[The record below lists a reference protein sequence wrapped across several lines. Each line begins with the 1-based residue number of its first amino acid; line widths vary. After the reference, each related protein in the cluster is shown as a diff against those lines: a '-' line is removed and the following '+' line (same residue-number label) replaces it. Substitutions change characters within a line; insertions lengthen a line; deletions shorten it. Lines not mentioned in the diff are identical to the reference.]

1 MRKFLISLA
10 ITAGLASS
18 PATAATISIACSAL
32 GIEYELC
39 KSGAEAWAKETGNEV
54 KFVST
59 PNSATDRLALY
70 LQIMAAQSPDIDVF
84 QIDVVWPGLLA
95 SHLIDL
101 NSYLPQG
108 LKEQQFPAVIEN
120 DTVNGKL
127 VAMPWFID
135 AGLLYY
141 RKDLLDR
148 YGARVPEQWSDLE
161 ATAKRVRDAERKAGN
176 TRLWGFVFQA
186 RAYEG
191 LTVNALEWIA
201 SNGGGTIIDAD
212 GKVTVNNPKAIAAI
226 DQAAG
231 WIGTIAPE
239 GVLTYTEEELRGV
252 FQTGDA
258 VFMRNWPYAWALANA
273 PDSPIKGKVGIAP
286 LPRGGADVKHVAVLG
301 GQELAV
307 SKYSPHP
314 EVAADL
320 VLYLTSAVEQKRR
333 AVEGSFNPTITSLYK
348 DPDILK
354 ANPYMGQ
361 LAEVFADTLARPS
374 RIAGNKYNRVS
385 AEFYNAVHATLAG
398 NGNAAANLA
407 ALEKQLNRLSH
418 DGRW

>member
-1 MRKFLISLA
+1 M
-10 ITAGLASS
+10 
-18 PATAATISIACSAL
+18 
-32 GIEYELC
+32 
-39 KSGAEAWAKETGNEV
+39 
-54 KFVST
+54 
-59 PNSATDRLALY
+59 
-70 LQIMAAQSPDIDVF
+70 
-84 QIDVVWPGLLA
+84 LA

-101 NSYLPQG
+101 NAYLPPG

-226 DQAAG
+226 DQAAS
-231 WIGTIAPE
+231 WIATIAPE
-239 GVLTYTEEELRGV
+239 GVLTYTEEESRGV

-273 PDSPIKGKVGIAP
+273 PDSPVKGKIGIAP
-286 LPRGGADVKHVAVLG
+286 LPRGGADDKHVAVLG

-307 SKYSPHP
+307 SKYSAHP
-314 EVAADL
+314 KVAADL

-333 AVEGSFNPTITSLYK
+333 AVEGSFNPTIKSLYK

-354 ANPYMGQ
+354 ANPYMGP
-361 LAEVFADTLARPS
+361 LAEVFANTLARPS

-398 NGNAAANLA
+398 NGNAATNLA
-407 ALEKQLNRLSH
+407 ALEKQLNKLRH
-418 DGRW
+418 NGRW

>member
-1 MRKFLISLA
+1 MRKILISLA
-10 ITAGLASS
+10 IAAGLAAH
-18 PATAATISIACSAL
+18 PAAAATVAISCSAL
-32 GIEYELC
+32 GKEFELC
-39 KSGAEAWAKETGNEV
+39 KSGAEAWARKTGNRV
-54 KFVST
+54 KLVST

-101 NSYLPQG
+101 GPFLPQG
-108 LKEQQFPAVIEN
+108 LKGEHFPAVVEN
-120 DTVNGKL
+120 NTVNGKL

-148 YGARVPEQWSDLE
+148 YGAQVPAQWSELE
-161 ATAKRVRDAERKAGN
+161 ATAKRIQDAERKAGN
-176 TRLWGFVFQA
+176 KRLWGFVFQA
-186 RAYEG
+186 RSYEG

-201 SNGGGTIIDAD
+201 SSGGGTIIGAY

-226 DQAAG
+226 DRARG

-239 GVLTYTEEELRGV
+239 GVLTYTEEESRGV

-273 PDSPIKGKVGIAP
+273 PDSPVKGKVELAP
-286 LPRGGADVKHVAVLG
+286 LPTGGADDKHVAALG

-307 SKYSPHP
+307 SRYSQHP
-314 EVAADL
+314 ELAADL
-320 VLYLTSAVEQKRR
+320 VLYLTSADEQKRR
-333 AVEGSFNPTITSLYK
+333 AIEGSFNPTITSLYK

-354 ANPYMGQ
+354 ANPYMGR
-361 LAEVFADTLARPS
+361 LARIFASAIPRPLRPS
-374 RIAGNKYNRVS
+374 VFNCRSRAAR
-385 AEFYNAVHATLAG
+385 F
-398 NGNAAANLA
+398 AAASPLPA
-407 ALEKQLNRLSH
+407 SVA
-418 DGRW
+418 

>member
-1 MRKFLISLA
+1 MRTFLISLA

-18 PATAATISIACSAL
+18 PATAATISSACSAL

-101 NSYLPQG
+101 NAYLPPG

-127 VAMPWFID
+127 VAMPWFVD

-161 ATAKRVRDAERKAGN
+161 ATAKRVRDAERKAFAEYLPAGAVN
-176 TRLWGFVFQA
+176 LSSQ
-186 RAYEG
+186 RAQ
-191 LTVNALEWIA
+191 
-201 SNGGGTIIDAD
+201 SRFSAD
-212 GKVTVNNPKAIAAI
+212 LLHLSLRRRRHGACPR
-226 DQAAG
+226 
-231 WIGTIAPE
+231 
-239 GVLTYTEEELRGV
+239 LRGRARSLPKPLRADR
-252 FQTGDA
+252 G
-258 VFMRNWPYAWALANA
+258 
-273 PDSPIKGKVGIAP
+273 SP
-286 LPRGGADVKHVAVLG
+286 
-301 GQELAV
+301 
-307 SKYSPHP
+307 
-314 EVAADL
+314 
-320 VLYLTSAVEQKRR
+320 RR
-333 AVEGSFNPTITSLYK
+333 
-348 DPDILK
+348 
-354 ANPYMGQ
+354 
-361 LAEVFADTLARPS
+361 
-374 RIAGNKYNRVS
+374 
-385 AEFYNAVHATLAG
+385 
-398 NGNAAANLA
+398 
-407 ALEKQLNRLSH
+407 
-418 DGRW
+418 

>member
-1 MRKFLISLA
+1 
-10 ITAGLASS
+10 
-18 PATAATISIACSAL
+18 
-32 GIEYELC
+32 
-39 KSGAEAWAKETGNEV
+39 
-54 KFVST
+54 
-59 PNSATDRLALY
+59 
-70 LQIMAAQSPDIDVF
+70 
-84 QIDVVWPGLLA
+84 
-95 SHLIDL
+95 
-101 NSYLPQG
+101 
-108 LKEQQFPAVIEN
+108 
-120 DTVNGKL
+120 
-127 VAMPWFID
+127 
-135 AGLLYY
+135 
-141 RKDLLDR
+141 
-148 YGARVPEQWSDLE
+148 
-161 ATAKRVRDAERKAGN
+161 
-176 TRLWGFVFQA
+176 
-186 RAYEG
+186 
-191 LTVNALEWIA
+191 
-201 SNGGGTIIDAD
+201 
-212 GKVTVNNPKAIAAI
+212 
-226 DQAAG
+226 
-231 WIGTIAPE
+231 
-239 GVLTYTEEELRGV
+239 
-252 FQTGDA
+252 
-258 VFMRNWPYAWALANA
+258 MRNWPYAWALANA